1 MPEEKPVV
9 HQMYDLIKW
18 LIPQIAKL
26 PRSHKFTLGD
36 RITNLALDTLDLLI
50 QAVYIH
56 RKLEL
61 LQKANLNLE
70 RLRYLIRLCYD
81 LNLLQLKGYEYVSR
95 EINEVGKQVGG
106 WIKQQQSN
114 ATHPGRV

>member
-1 MPEEKPVV
+1 MPQEKPVI
-9 HQMYDLIKW
+9 QKMYDLIKW

-36 RITNLALDTLDLLI
+36 RITNLALDTLDLLV
-50 QAVYIH
+50 QAVYTR

-61 LQKANLNLE
+61 LKQANLNLE
-70 RLRYLIRLCYD
+70 RLRYMIRLCYD
-81 LNLLQLKGYEYVSR
+81 LKLFSLKGYEYVSR

-106 WIKQQQSN
+106 WIKQQQ
-114 ATHPGRV
+114 T

>member
-1 MPEEKPVV
+1 MPQEKPVV

-18 LIPQIAKL
+18 LMPQIAKL

-50 QAVYIH
+50 QAVYTR

-61 LQKANLNLE
+61 LRRANLNLE
-70 RLRYLIRLCYD
+70 RLRYLIRLCHD
-81 LNLLQLKGYEYVSR
+81 LDLFTLKRYEYVSR
-95 EINEVGKQVGG
+95 EINEIGKQIGG
-106 WIKQQQSN
+106 WIKQQR
-114 ATHPGRV
+114 A

>member
-1 MPEEKPVV
+1 MPQEKPVV
-9 HQMYDLIKW
+9 HQMYNLIKW

-36 RITNLALDTLDLLI
+36 RITNLVLDTLDLLI
-50 QAVYIH
+50 QAVYTR

-61 LQKANLNLE
+61 LQQANLNLE

-81 LNLLQLKGYEYVSR
+81 LQLLTLKRYEYVSR
-95 EINEVGKQVGG
+95 EINEIGKQIGG
-106 WIKQQQSN
+106 WIRQQR
-114 ATHPGRV
+114 T

>member
-1 MPEEKPVV
+1 MPQEKPVV
-9 HQMYDLIKW
+9 QKMYDLIKW

-36 RITNLALDTLDLLI
+36 RITNLALDTLELLI
-50 QAVYIH
+50 QAVYIR

-70 RLRYLIRLCYD
+70 RLRFLARFSVNVSPLRDDATDDATDDAI
-81 LNLLQLKGYEYVSR
+81 GYCRS
-95 EINEVGKQVGG
+95 G
-106 WIKQQQSN
+106 
-114 ATHPGRV
+114 TPPCCHF